1 MSSATSEPA
10 DAGHLESHIETRD
23 DQRVRVE
30 PITTD
35 PSQAKPGPWGSIM
48 EMFNKFSDDDGM
60 TQAAA
65 LAFYVGLA
73 IAPLLA
79 VIVWI
84 TQLVLKYVFREDS
97 GAAVERVMEVATA
110 VIGSKAAEPIRD
122 LLKPA
127 SAQAESGMSLT
138 GILSVLFLAFT
149 ASSVLA
155 QLQASL
161 NLIWNVKP
169 DPKINSIVMLI
180 RKRIFSFGM
189 LFTLLFLLMVS
200 MMFSVAIEAAFSGKH
215 EEKQATEAAAATTS
229 PTTKV
234 TTATGPVTVPI
245 VAIPGASATTST
257 APLATSQ
264 SAPAA
269 VVASPAEA
277 DAATRAA
284 ATQLTAATQAVEAA
298 KESRLLFQGINILI
312 SLVIATG
319 VFMLLFTYLPDARV
333 PWRDTFFGAV
343 LTAILFIIG
352 RYLLGWYLG
361 RGSYETSYGAAVGSF
376 VVLLVWVYYTS
387 IIIFIGVESTQ
398 VYARRH
404 GHEPK
409 PEKHA
414 VRSERIQQIVTPLS
428 KAK

>member
-1 MSSATSEPA
+1 MSSATPEQTDVSPPV
-10 DAGHLESHIETRD
+10 SHIETRD
-23 DQRVRVE
+23 DQPVRVE
-30 PITTD
+30 TTTTD
-35 PSQAKPGPWGSIM
+35 PSQAKPGVWGATV

-84 TQLVLKYVFREDS
+84 TQLVLKYIFRADS
-97 GAAVERVMEVATA
+97 AAAIERVMSVATS
-110 VIGSKAAEPIRD
+110 VVGSKAAEPIRD

-127 SAQAESGMSLT
+127 TAQAESGMSIT

-169 DPKINSIVMLI
+169 DPKINSIITMV

-200 MMFSVAIEAAFSGKH
+200 MMFSVAIEAAFSGKR
-215 EEKQATEAAAATTS
+215 EAQQATEAAAATTS
-229 PTTKV
+229 PTIKV

-245 VAIPGASATTST
+245 IAVPGASATTSK
-257 APLATSQ
+257 AAIATST

-277 DAATRAA
+277 EAATRAA
-284 ATQLTAATQAVEAA
+284 ATQLTAATQAAEEA
-298 KESRLLFQGINILI
+298 KESRILFRGLNIVI
-312 SLVIATG
+312 SLIVATG

-343 LTAILFIIG
+343 LTAVLFIVG
-352 RYLLGWYLG
+352 RSLLGWYLG

-387 IIIFIGVESTQ
+387 IIIFIGTEATQ

-414 VRSERIQQIVTPLS
+414 VRTERIQQTITPVS